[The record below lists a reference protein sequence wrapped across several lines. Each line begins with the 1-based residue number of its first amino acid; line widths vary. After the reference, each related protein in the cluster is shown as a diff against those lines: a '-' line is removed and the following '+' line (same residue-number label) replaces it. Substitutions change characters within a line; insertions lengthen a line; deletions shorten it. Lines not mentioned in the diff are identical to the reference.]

1 MTDGTGIRSPGTRC
15 GPFESLSNPS
25 IMPET
30 SDLHWPTIAA
40 VYAGL
45 LLGLAWLLYWGD
57 YRNAAWLG
65 LIGAGGA
72 CTAYGR
78 ILRERGQREGAT
90 TWEWVSAVFYAAFFL
105 WAGGVLVQ
113 TL

>member
-1 MTDGTGIRSPGTRC
+1 MGSAD
-15 GPFESLSNPS
+15 
-25 IMPET
+25 T
-30 SDLHWPTIAA
+30 SSDENALHWPTVAA

-45 LLGLAWLLYWGD
+45 GLGIAWLLYWGD

-72 CTAYGR
+72 CTAYSRVLEGR
-78 ILRERGQREGAT
+78 GEASAERWQWGG
-90 TWEWVSAVFYAAFFL
+90 VVFYAAFFL
-105 WAGGVLVQ
+105 WAGSVLLQ

>member
-1 MTDGTGIRSPGTRC
+1 MQPEGTS
-15 GPFESLSNPS
+15 SNERP
-25 IMPET
+25 
-30 SDLHWPTIAA
+30 LHWPTVMA

-45 LLGLAWLLYWGD
+45 GLGIAWLLYWGD

-72 CTAYGR
+72 CTAYSRVLEGR
-78 ILRERGQREGAT
+78 REVAAERWQWA
-90 TWEWVSAVFYAAFFL
+90 SAVFYVVFVL
-105 WAGGVLVQ
+105 WAGSVLLR